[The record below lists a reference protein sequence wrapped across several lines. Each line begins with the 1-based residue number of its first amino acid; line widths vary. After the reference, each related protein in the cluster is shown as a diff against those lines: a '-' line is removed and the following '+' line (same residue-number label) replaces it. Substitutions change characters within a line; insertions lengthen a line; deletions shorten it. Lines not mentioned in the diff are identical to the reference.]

1 MMVIV
6 EDGSTNLDPSVREIK
21 SKILIL
27 LEQTFHQ
34 AWATQGKIDQCVIIS
49 PSIGSKGNHLWT
61 ASSQS
66 FGLISKGYD
75 TIGL

>member
-6 EDGSTNLDPSVREIK
+6 ADESTNLDPSVREIK
-21 SKILIL
+21 SKILVL
-27 LEQTFHQ
+27 VEQTFHQ
-34 AWATQGKIDQCVIIS
+34 VWATQGKIDQCVIIS
-49 PSIGSKGNHLWT
+49 PSIGSKENYLWT

-66 FGLISKGYD
+66 FGVISKGYD